1 MVHGSWFMVKKFY
14 YELSTMNYELR
25 LFKGLG
31 LIMVEMELSK
41 IVIDEKRHD
50 QLIVLKEKG
59 GERVLPIVIG
69 LNEASA
75 IKLKIS
81 GVNPPRP
88 LTHDLLHTTIE
99 NLEASVEKII
109 IDKLEEN
116 TFHAKIVLKTASG
129 STKTI
134 DARPSD
140 SIALAVRAHVSIFV
154 EDSIIKQ
161 SETFNKGKQ

>member
-1 MVHGSWFMVKKFY
+1 M
-14 YELSTMNYELR
+14 
-25 LFKGLG
+25 
-31 LIMVEMELSK
+31 IEMELNK

-69 LNEASA
+69 LAEASA

-81 GVNPPRP
+81 GFVPPRP
-88 LTHDLLHTTIE
+88 LTHDLLYSTIE
-99 NLEASVEKII
+99 NLEASIDKII

-116 TFHAKIVLKTASG
+116 TFHAKLVLKTTAG
-129 STKTI
+129 KITVV

-140 SIALAVRAHVSIFV
+140 SIALAVRAHAPIFV
-154 EDSIIKQ
+154 EDEIVKQ
-161 SETFNKGKQ
+161 SEIFNKEK

>member
-1 MVHGSWFMVKKFY
+1 M
-14 YELSTMNYELR
+14 
-25 LFKGLG
+25 
-31 LIMVEMELSK
+31 IEMELNK

-59 GERVLPIVIG
+59 GAKLLPIVIG

-81 GVNPPRP
+81 GFNPPRP
-88 LTHDLLHTTIE
+88 LTHDLIFQMLQDLKIT
-99 NLEASVEKII
+99 VEKII

-116 TFHAKIVLKTASG
+116 TFHAKIIIKTTTG
-129 STKTI
+129 ELKTI

-140 SIALAVRAHVSIFV
+140 SIALAVRFHAPIFV
-154 EDSIIKQ
+154 EDAIIQ
-161 SETFNKGKQ
+161 QTEMFNKDK

>member
-1 MVHGSWFMVKKFY
+1 
-14 YELSTMNYELR
+14 
-25 LFKGLG
+25 
-31 LIMVEMELSK
+31 

-59 GERVLPIVIG
+59 GSRVLPIVIG

-88 LTHDLLHTTIE
+88 LTHDLIYIILKDLNASIE
-99 NLEASVEKII
+99 KVI
-109 IDKLEEN
+109 IDKLEET
-116 TFHAKIVLKTASG
+116 TFHAKIVVKTASG
-129 STKTI
+129 DSKII

-140 SIALAVRAHVSIFV
+140 SVALAVRFHAPIFV
-154 EDSIIKQ
+154 EEEIIKQ
-161 SETFNKGKQ
+161 FEIFDKDK

>member
-1 MVHGSWFMVKKFY
+1 
-14 YELSTMNYELR
+14 
-25 LFKGLG
+25 
-31 LIMVEMELSK
+31 MVEMELHK

-59 GERVLPIVIG
+59 GSRILPIVIG

-81 GVNPPRP
+81 GFNPPRP
-88 LTHDLLHTTIE
+88 MTHDLLYSAIE
-99 NLEASVEKII
+99 SLEAKIEKVI

-116 TFHAKIVLKTASG
+116 TFHAKLVVRTESGKT
-129 STKTI
+129 KVI

-154 EDSIIKQ
+154 EDDVVKQ
-161 SETFNKGKQ
+161 SEIFNQNNKI